1 VEVEPGLHLV
11 GSGRSLPAFDR
22 RLLETVGGQ
31 ALLALRSQRAAADA
45 VRATRRAELNDTRGA
60 LLSAVGHDL
69 RSPLTSIKAAVG
81 SLRDPLLR
89 LSGIDRAELLETVEE
104 SADRLSGLVGN
115 LLDSSRLAS
124 GAVEPLLE
132 RVGYDEVAAGALLG
146 LPDAA
151 RVVLEIGE
159 DLPDVSAD
167 VGLLERVVA
176 NLVDNALRH
185 GGGAPVVLRASA
197 YEGRAELRIVDSGP
211 GVPAKARD
219 HLFAPFQRLGDRD
232 ATTGVGLGLSVARGL
247 TEVMGGALT
256 AEDTPGGGLTTV
268 VSLPIAGQTGRAAR
282 SEATTTVPGRVG
294 DVVPADRVR

>member
-1 VEVEPGLHLV
+1 
-11 GSGRSLPAFDR
+11 LPAADR

-31 ALLALRSQRAAADA
+31 ALLALRSQRAAEDA

-69 RSPLTSIKAAVG
+69 RSPLTSIKVAVG

-89 LSGIDRAELLETVEE
+89 LSGTDRAELLETVEE
-104 SADRLSGLVGN
+104 SADRLTALVGN

-124 GAVEPLLE
+124 GVVQPLLE
-132 RVGYDEVAAGALLG
+132 RVGYDEAAARALLG

-151 RVVLEIGE
+151 RVALEIDE
-159 DLPDVSAD
+159 DLPDVCAD

-185 GGGAPVVLRASA
+185 GGGAPVVLRAST
-197 YEGRAELRIVDSGP
+197 YGGRAELRVVDSGP
-211 GVPAKARD
+211 GVPKKARER
-219 HLFAPFQRLGDRD
+219 LFAPFQRLGDRD

-268 VSLPIAGQTGRAAR
+268 VSLPIAGRAMR
-282 SEATTTVPGRVG
+282 SEAAIPAPGRDG
-294 DVVPADRVR
+294 DIVSADPAR

>member
-1 VEVEPGLHLV
+1 
-11 GSGRSLPAFDR
+11 
-22 RLLETVGGQ
+22 
-31 ALLALRSQRAAADA
+31 
-45 VRATRRAELNDTRGA
+45 
-60 LLSAVGHDL
+60 
-69 RSPLTSIKAAVG
+69 
-81 SLRDPLLR
+81 
-89 LSGIDRAELLETVEE
+89 
-104 SADRLSGLVGN
+104 
-115 LLDSSRLAS
+115 
-124 GAVEPLLE
+124 
-132 RVGYDEVAAGALLG
+132 
-146 LPDAA
+146 
-151 RVVLEIGE
+151 VVLEIGE

-211 GVPAKARD
+211 GVPTKARD

-268 VSLPIAGQTGRAAR
+268 ISLPIAGRAVR
-282 SEATTTVPGRVG
+282 GSTTTPGRDGVG
-294 DVVPADRVR
+294 SAEPAR